1 MVSFLSSNSRVD
13 STLADKKR
21 QIKQAAQPDTA
32 HSGTGR
38 LSVSGW
44 CPDITIIGD
53 AAVATCL

>member
-44 CPDITIIGD
+44 
-53 AAVATCL
+53 